1 MKLTNE
7 DNWPIYI
14 IGTVIFL
21 SLVIFGFYIY
31 KNFTKPF
38 FDKSNCEIVGE
49 NNPRRKPV
57 PQYVILIDQSEALG
71 ETQEKY
77 AYNFVKDLLFNS
89 LQDGDRISLFTF
101 QKDKFFAL
109 EPVISLCKPQAKAN
123 PIYENP
129 RKIKEHLE
137 NNFLIPFEKELGNQL
152 SQSFGLESPIF
163 EAIQS
168 VSLSREIDSNDKGR
182 HLIIISDLLHHTPRY
197 SMYIDGVVD
206 FADFVIKQEKY
217 YKEIHSDLSGW
228 DITIIYLLRDNAKGI
243 QTGNKHIAFWLKF
256 FQDAN
261 AEVSRVEKVQ

>member
-1 MKLTNE
+1 MSKDE
-7 DNWPIYI
+7 QGKRI
-14 IGTVIFL
+14 IGTLILV
-21 SLVIFGFYIY
+21 SLVILAFTAY
-31 KNFTKPF
+31 KKYTKPS
-38 FDKSNCEIVGE
+38 FDNANCEIKSE
-49 NNPRRKPV
+49 NNPRRKTV

-71 ETQEKY
+71 ETQKKY

-89 LQDGDRISLFTF
+89 LRDGDRISLFTF
-101 QKDKFFAL
+101 HKDKYYAL
-109 EPVISLCKPQAKAN
+109 EPEISLCKPQAKAN

-129 RKIKEHLE
+129 RKIQEHLE
-137 NNFLIPFEKELGNQL
+137 NNFLSPFDQILNVQL
-152 SQSFGLESPIF
+152 AQAFGLESPIF
-163 EAIQS
+163 ETIQS

-197 SMYIDGVVD
+197 SMYIDGVID